1 MTITM
6 IVLGYQIRN
15 GADEMQTIQEQLKI
29 NRLKANIIAWENGIQ
44 NHKNGM
50 FFRGDMEKNLKEIP
64 KLQKRIRAAK
74 RQLIL
79 MGVEV

>member
-1 MTITM
+1 M
-6 IVLGYQIRN
+6 IVLSNQT
-15 GADEMQTIQEQLKI
+15 GADEMQTIHEQLKI
-29 NRLKANIIAWENGIQ
+29 NRLKANIKAWENGIQ

-50 FFRGDMEKNLKEIP
+50 FFGGDMKKNLNEIP
-64 KLQKRIRAAK
+64 KVEKRIRAAK